1 MNFYNY
7 PYLNPASTSLFS
19 SLFRNKI
26 NWSGLLENTQRILK
40 LVNQAVPIVKQVPP
54 IYRNAKTMFK
64 VMNEFRKVDT
74 PQSTENTN
82 SSTPSTPSFNN
93 ANDQTQQKTTNPTY
107 QSGPT
112 FFL

>member
-1 MNFYNY
+1 
-7 PYLNPASTSLFS
+7 
-19 SLFRNKI
+19 
-26 NWSGLLENTQRILK
+26 
-40 LVNQAVPIVKQVPP
+40 
-54 IYRNAKTMFK
+54 MFK